1 MAVQIIH
8 NGNTTP
14 LDVLYQFDK
23 DETLQPSSPQ
33 HYAFDKNT
41 SARIQLMDTVYSP
54 QKLHLVPKLHHAP
67 SLAHTCELVMECA
80 HQESER
86 LFVCIGLIFDEN
98 EDPFAPDV
106 ERLFSS
112 CSPNH
117 LYLTKS
123 GNRVLVC
130 SKPVKVQGKCPPLKG
145 TAKDAYKE
153 IIDSDSYDVLSL
165 ISVSTDH
172 QMKKVESKTSRA
184 VYKPMLFA
192 PPTQEGFHT
201 AEEDNYM
208 ECKLMEPTEDEE
220 REELAVV
227 PLHTSTYERGMVT
240 FTHFLHF
247 FLVTVG
253 AGIGLPLLFVSI
265 FQRDNLIAADG
276 GRTLLSWFLSYGSL
290 VVFFLLGLII
300 MIVGLAIQKKA
311 MSNMHKKTKPG
322 EVNASVMA
330 MSGFYLILVHCS
342 FALGMFAFK
351 KFEHESFVNMFS
363 KENLATSFYDV
374 LSGLQIEK
382 M

>member
-130 SKPVKVQGKCPPLKG
+130 SKPVKVQGKCPSLKG

-201 AEEDNYM
+201 ATDDTYM
-208 ECKLMEPTEDEE
+208 ECKLMEPTEDED
-220 REELAVV
+220 REQLAVV

-247 FLVTVG
+247 LLVTVG

-265 FQRDNLIAADG
+265 FQKDNLIAADG
-276 GRTLLSWFLSYGSL
+276 GRTLLSWFVSYGSV

-311 MSNMHKKTKPG
+311 IDNHYKKTKAG
-322 EVNASVMA
+322 HANASVMA

-351 KFEHESFVNMFS
+351 NFGHESFVKMFN

-374 LSGLQIEK
+374 LSGLQVQ
-382 M
+382 